1 MASTPL
7 PLVLP
12 LIHVLLM
19 LLGCLDSS
27 YISPRS
33 CVRRIVQD
41 AASATASASYS
52 LDLDRVARL
61 RAHQILRKHEAE
73 ANGDGGGGVNTGHPD
88 DEGPLP
94 LSEFM
99 ERWATSMPGVDTP
112 SRDLLK
118 VLRHTDK

>member
-1 MASTPL
+1 M
-7 PLVLP
+7 
-12 LIHVLLM
+12 
-19 LLGCLDSS
+19 
-27 YISPRS
+27 PRT
-33 CVRRIVQD
+33 VQD
-41 AASATASASYS
+41 TASATASASYS

-73 ANGDGGGGVNTGHPD
+73 VNGDGSDGGVGANTGHPD

-118 VLRHTDK
+118 VRRHTD